1 MYPFTVKFKI
11 EIEKASE
18 EMTVKNVI
26 EYFKVKLKSENVDIT
41 PKDDNRLEFYN
52 SLRFRLFNLMTF
64 LDKGYIKV
72 EKIGER
78 DFRIIHR
85 ITLYPVLIMN
95 LIFMLILFNATRQ
108 LFPIF
113 VFIFMYLVSSFAVIG
128 KQYSF
133 FSNSVDKYLESEKPN
148 NI

>member
-18 EMTVKNVI
+18 EVTVNNLI
-26 EYFKVKLKSENVDIT
+26 EYFKVKFESENVDFT
-41 PKDDNRLEFYN
+41 PRDDNRLEFSN

-72 EKIGER
+72 EKIGEK
-78 DFRIIHR
+78 DFKIIHS
-85 ITLYPVLIMN
+85 ITLYPLLILN
-95 LIFMLILFNATRQ
+95 LIFMLILFYATRQ

-113 VFIFMYLVSSFAVIG
+113 VFIFMYLVSSIAMIG

-133 FSNSVDKYLESEKPN
+133 ISNSVDRYLESTGKD
-148 NI
+148 I